1 MRPLVSGEGRFRGD
15 FNPRTPVGCDERQ
28 RPDVLRRPISIHAPQ
43 WGATCACHCL
53 MMVSASFQSTHPSGV
68 RLALVARFARTFLFQ
83 STHPSGVRPSKRGL
97 LSVANYFNPRTP
109 VGCDRGDDAVRWTG
123 AISIHAP
130 QWGATGIDMPAKTD
144 PVFQS
149 THPSGVRR
157 SRCSTCFSGR
167 RDFNPRTPVG
177 CDAPILGA
185 VSYAD
190 GFQSTHPSGV
200 RHDTGAFCAATYEF
214 QSTHP
219 SGVRRN
225 HPAGT
230 RTPGRFQS
238 THPSGVRQ

>member
-1 MRPLVSGEGRFRGD
+1 
-15 FNPRTPVGCDERQ
+15 
-28 RPDVLRRPISIHAPQ
+28 
-43 WGATCACHCL
+43 
-53 MMVSASFQSTHPSGV
+53 MVSASFQSTHPSGV

-219 SGVRRN
+219 SGVRPATGGPWRN
-225 HPAGT
+225 TRHFNP
-230 RTPGRFQS
+230 RTPVGCDETTQQELA
-238 THPSGVRQ
+238 RQADFNPRTPVGCDNNLMTKNNVLTISIHAPQWGATMMLAI